1 MKFSL
6 SNVQSHSALVPH
18 FFVELKYKN
27 VKSHCIELKQDK
39 LSGDLIPFFKIYS
52 RTHFQF

>member
-6 SNVQSHSALVPH
+6 SNVQSHCALVPH

-27 VKSHCIELKQDK
+27 VKSPCIELKQDK
-39 LSGDLIPFFKIYS
+39 LLGDLIPFLKIYS